1 MIIEKFYA
9 VISGCMAKMVFATS
23 WKLPPPPTTML
34 LSMMYLLDMKYFGF
48 WILKSSNYPYVK
60 NLLFEVASS
69 GGDNFCD
76 DVNLGCKQWI
86 EWW

>member
-1 MIIEKFYA
+1 MLSFQVAWLRWYLQRVENYPQTINP
-9 VISGCMAKMVFATS
+9 
-23 WKLPPPPTTML
+23 LPPTTML
-34 LSMMYLLDMKYFGF
+34 LSMMYWLVMKYFGF

-76 DVNLGCKQWI
+76 DVNLGCK
-86 EWW
+86 

>member
-1 MIIEKFYA
+1 MLSFQVAWLRWYLQRVENYPQTIQP
-9 VISGCMAKMVFATS
+9 
-23 WKLPPPPTTML
+23 PPPPTTML
-34 LSMMYLLDMKYFGF
+34 LSMMYLLGMKYFGF

-76 DVNLGCKQWI
+76 DVNLGCK
-86 EWW
+86 